1 MTDTPTHASHAVAIA
16 QSADLR
22 SDWSPEHAFAA
33 ALFDGLAADGAGTI
47 GITRDTYGDGE
58 QRAHDRVRAL
68 ALTLGLEVQT
78 DSALNLYLTFPG
90 IDRRLPA
97 AMTGSHLDSVPCGGN
112 FDGAAGV
119 VAGLTVF
126 ARWRRLGLIP
136 PYDCTVMAIRAEE
149 SAWFPI
155 SYIGSK
161 AAFGLL
167 GADALAAL
175 RDDTGR
181 SLSSHIAA
189 LGGSPADIAQIA
201 QGHAFLDPSHISRFI
216 ELHIEQGP
224 VLLDR
229 QVPVGIVTGIRGAFR
244 FRHAHAEGQY
254 AHSGAAPRATRKDAV
269 LTTAKF
275 IAGLETDWD
284 ALENAGCDIVVTC
297 GKFATDPVRAD
308 FSKVSGDVRFTL
320 DVRSFETH
328 TLDDMEARV
337 VKRASTLSAQSG
349 VRLTLGEITRSAPAV
364 MDTRLRA
371 ALHTAATSLGINA
384 MELASGAGHDTATF
398 AHQGVP
404 SAMIF
409 VRNEHGSHNPDEAMT
424 LEDFI
429 AGTQLLE
436 AVLKQP
442 AF

>member
-1 MTDTPTHASHAVAIA
+1 MMGTNNNVRHAPEDAH
-16 QSADLR
+16 SASQE
-22 SDWSPEHAFAA
+22 SDWSQEHASAS
-33 ALFDGLAADGAGTI
+33 ALFDGFAADGEGMVGAI

-68 ALTLGLEVQT
+68 ALTLGLEIRT
-78 DSALNLYLTFPG
+78 DGALNLYLTFPG
-90 IDRRLPA
+90 ADRALPA

-126 ARWRRLGLIP
+126 ARWRRLGFMP
-136 PYDCTVMAIRAEE
+136 PHDCTLMAIRAEE

-167 GADALAAL
+167 DADSLAVR
-175 RDDTGR
+175 RDDTGLA
-181 SLSSHIAA
+181 LSSHIAR
-189 LGGSPADIAQIA
+189 LGGSPDDIAQ
-201 QGHAFLDPSHISRFI
+201 GRAFLSPLRISRFV

-224 VLLDR
+224 VLTHYR
-229 QVPVGIVTGIRGAFR
+229 IPVGIVTGIRGAFR
-244 FRHAHAEGQY
+244 FRHAHAQGQY

-275 IAGLETDWD
+275 IAGLEDDWD
-284 ALENAGCDIVVTC
+284 VLENAGHDIVVTC

-308 FSKVSGDVRFTL
+308 FSKVSGDVRFSL
-320 DVRSFETH
+320 DVRSFETP

-337 VKRASTLSAQSG
+337 LKRASDLSAERG
-349 VRLTLGEITRSAPAV
+349 VQFILGEVTRSAPAV
-364 MDTRLRA
+364 MDARLQT
-371 ALHTAATSLGINA
+371 ALHTAAKSLGIDVMA
-384 MELASGAGHDTATF
+384 LPSGAGHDTATF

-409 VRNEHGSHNPDEAMT
+409 VRNEHGSHNPDEAMS
-424 LEDFI
+424 LDDFI

-442 AF
+442 SF

>member
-1 MTDTPTHASHAVAIA
+1 MTDTNTDARLVPDDAH
-16 QSADLR
+16 SAGQGT
-22 SDWSPEHAFAA
+22 DWSQEQALAST
-33 ALFDGLAADGAGTI
+33 LFDGLAADGESTTSTT

-68 ALTLGLEVQT
+68 GLALDLEIQT
-78 DSALNLYLTFPG
+78 DGALNLYLTYPG
-90 IDRRLPA
+90 ADRTLPA

-136 PYDCTVMAIRAEE
+136 PHDCTVMAIRAEE

-167 GADALAAL
+167 GAEALAVL
-175 RDDTGR
+175 RDDTGLA
-181 SLSSHIAA
+181 LSTHIAR
-189 LGGSPADIAQIA
+189 LGGSPEDIAE
-201 QGHAFLDPSHISRFI
+201 GRAFLEPLRISRFV

-224 VLLDR
+224 VLVDR

-254 AHSGAAPRATRKDAV
+254 AHSGAAPRTTRKDAV

-275 IAGLETDWD
+275 IAGLEVDWD
-284 ALENAGCDIVVTC
+284 VLENAGRDVVVTC

-308 FSKVSGDVRFTL
+308 FSKVSGDVRFSL

-337 VKRASTLSAQSG
+337 LKRASDLSAESG
-349 VRLTLGEITRSAPAV
+349 VQLGLGEVTRSAPAV
-364 MDTRLRA
+364 MDARLQA
-371 ALHTAATSLGINA
+371 AIHAAARSLDIDVMA
-384 MELASGAGHDTATF
+384 LPSGAGHDTATF

-409 VRNEHGSHNPDEAMT
+409 VRNENGSHNPDEAMS
-424 LEDFI
+424 LDDFI

-442 AF
+442 IF